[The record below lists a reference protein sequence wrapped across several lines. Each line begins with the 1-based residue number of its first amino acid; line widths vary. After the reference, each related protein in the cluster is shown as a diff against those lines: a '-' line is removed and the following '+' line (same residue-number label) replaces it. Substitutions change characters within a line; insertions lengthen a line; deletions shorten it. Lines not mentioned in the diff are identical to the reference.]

1 MCVLTSDEADDAD
14 VFCLSLRHP
23 LSRCYCDPDIE
34 GAEGDPESLIRNDA
48 DTLSLSSV
56 DTVDS
61 QAATV

>member
-23 LSRCYCDPDIE
+23 LSRCYCDPTLR
-34 GAEGDPESLIRNDA
+34 GRRVTLIRNDA